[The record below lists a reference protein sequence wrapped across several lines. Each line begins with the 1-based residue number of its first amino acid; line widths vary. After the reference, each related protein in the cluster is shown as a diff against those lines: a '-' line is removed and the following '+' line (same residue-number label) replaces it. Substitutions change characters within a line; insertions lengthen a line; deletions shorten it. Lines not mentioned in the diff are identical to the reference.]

1 MIGEIHTTA
10 DLGSAVRR
18 ARTSSGMSQD
28 DFAAALGVSQR
39 YLSELERG
47 RPKVLDDRL
56 VDTLAKAGVKLLY
69 EAD

>member
-1 MIGEIHTTA
+1 MIGEIHTIA
-10 DLGSAVRR
+10 DLGGAVRR

-28 DFAAALGVSQR
+28 DFAGALGVSQR

-69 EAD
+69 ETD